1 MFLGESALRIAVLG
15 GGIVGLTTA
24 RALINRGHEVVLLDQ
39 AIRPA
44 TGASAQNGAQLSYGY
59 VAPLASPSIP
69 WQVPHLLLARNSPL
83 RLRPGFEADA
93 WRWCLAF
100 LAACTRARSDRTTR
114 ALLKLS
120 MESHRQ
126 FERWRADVPAEHIE
140 HACQGKL
147 VIYRSEAA
155 LDGARRQLKLQVGL
169 GPAQEIL
176 SAAQCLER
184 EPALDPSAPLAGG
197 VWTPSEEVAD
207 CAKVCSALA
216 EQLASHPRF
225 SALWE
230 HRFVRWERRDGKV
243 QGFVAEHG
251 GQMRA
256 IGFDACVVAAGAQTA
271 QVLRPLGVRVPIQP
285 LKGYSIDVGAQ
296 HIERMPSTSLT
307 DTSIK
312 TVFAPIGAGPSR
324 RLRVAGFA
332 ELVGQDLR
340 IDQQRIDRLV
350 ETVRT
355 SFGLRSAP
363 GDVHPW
369 AGLRPATPT
378 SLPCIGRAGALP
390 NVFVNAG
397 QGALGFTLAFGS
409 AELLAADLEGRAR
422 SIGIST
428 AHCAELAGADA

>member
-1 MFLGESALRIAVLG
+1 LRIAVLG

-69 WQVPHLLLARNSPL
+69 WQVPHLLLAKNSPL
-83 RLRPGFEADA
+83 RLRPGFEPDA
-93 WRWCLAF
+93 WRWCLEF
-100 LAACTRARSDRTTR
+100 LAACTRSRSDCTTR

-126 FERWRADVPAEHIE
+126 FERWRADVPAERIE
-140 HACQGKL
+140 HARQGKL

-230 HRFVRWERRDGKV
+230 HRFVRWERRDGKI
-243 QGFVAEHG
+243 QGFVAEHS
-251 GQMRA
+251 GQMHA

-285 LKGYSIDVGAQ
+285 LKGYSIDVGAE
-296 HIERMPSTSLT
+296 HIERMPATSLT

-340 IDQQRIDRLV
+340 IDQRRIDRLV

-355 SFGLRSAP
+355 SFGLRSVPAN
-363 GDVHPW
+363 VHPW

-378 SLPCIGRAGALP
+378 SLPCIGRAGALS

-409 AELLAADLEGRAR
+409 AELLAADLEGRGR
-422 SIGIST
+422 SIEIST
-428 AHCAELAGADA
+428 AHRAELAGADA